1 MNSNRYLGGSDL
13 DSLRTDDSDNDSVD
27 LTTKFYQEIE
37 AKEEAERMQAEE
49 EKNRDLAKEAKLEE
63 IETLTTELKALLD
76 NPTPLSEIERTT
88 DDRMMDYKIPEKPKA
103 EWERALQEEEEILVK
118 IKDLKEKIT
127 DYQEITK
134 SPTVKEIKIIS
145 SGEAVCKRANK
156 IEEEIKKSKGIIKNF
171 VEYQINKKRQLESYG
186 MNGPELRHQRRRQ
199 NTLESEPFKHQTN
212 IFFKELSAEKKERP
226 KRKRN
231 DDDDD
236 SKARIT
242 KNAAI
247 YVSSDDD
254 DDDSKARITKN
265 AALEPI
271 NVSSGDESP

>member
-88 DDRMMDYKIPEKPKA
+88 DDRMMDYKIPENPKT

-134 SPTVKEIKIIS
+134 SPTVKEIDITT
-145 SGEAVCKRANK
+145 SGLAVCERAK
-156 IEEEIKKSKGIIKNF
+156 KSEKKSKNQK
-171 VEYQINKKRQLESYG
+171 QS
-186 MNGPELRHQRRRQ
+186 
-199 NTLESEPFKHQTN
+199 
-212 IFFKELSAEKKERP
+212 
-226 KRKRN
+226 
-231 DDDDD
+231 
-236 SKARIT
+236 SKI
-242 KNAAI
+242 
-247 YVSSDDD
+247 
-254 DDDSKARITKN
+254 
-265 AALEPI
+265 L
-271 NVSSGDESP
+271 